1 MSVTGNPARAM
12 GAFMSERTNLAIGS
26 LLEWFSQID
35 VSHFDL
41 AVGRRNAD
49 RIPGQFLAPRFTGA
63 QELSVTRI
71 EGRLPWLRAEN
82 AAGGDIYFRPFRHG
96 VWPVVFLDDVPPS
109 MAIRIAGK
117 YQAAVVETSPGR
129 CHLWLGTALPLDET
143 QRGRVQRDL
152 VTRLRGAADPGSVS
166 GDHWGRLPGFRNYK
180 PGRNCW
186 VNLRTRT
193 HVRPYLPSLSTPAQ
207 GPPVTHP
214 SRREGKDLDMSR
226 LEWGWV
232 RGCLEHGLPASW
244 VLETLIA
251 RARHRRGEADAIRY
265 ARYTVGKACRLQ
277 GLPAPQRGGL

>member
-1 MSVTGNPARAM
+1 
-12 GAFMSERTNLAIGS
+12 MSERTNLAIGS
-26 LLEWFSQID
+26 LLEWFSQIG

-41 AVGRRNAD
+41 AVGRRDAD
-49 RIPGQFLAPRFTGA
+49 RTPAQFLAPRFTGA
-63 QELSVTRI
+63 QELPVI
-71 EGRLPWLRAEN
+71 HLEDRLPWLRAEN
-82 AAGGDIYFRPFRHG
+82 AAGGDIYFRPFRHSA
-96 VWPVVFLDDVPPS
+96 WPVIFLDDLPPS

-129 CHLWLGTALPLDET
+129 CHLWLGITFPLDEA
-143 QRGRVQRDL
+143 QRGSVQRDL

-193 HVRPYLPSLSTPAQ
+193 HARPYLPSIPLSGNALIMA
-207 GPPVTHP
+207 HP
-214 SRREGKDLDMSR
+214 SPREGKDLDMSR

-244 VLETLIA
+244 VLKTLIK
-251 RARHRRGEADAIRY
+251 RAQHRRGEVDAIRY
-265 ARYTVGKACRLQ
+265 ARYTVDKACQLQ
-277 GLPAPQRGGL
+277 GLPAPQRGGP